1 MNTRDLWPRVAV
13 RFGPAQ
19 SQTTGMIDMS
29 GNTNEQ
35 PAIDNEEDNEQVVA
49 AVQEVEADIREFV
62 RRDSLQ
68 LRRASEQAGE
78 MFASNVNS
86 LVQRIAGTSVR
97 EIDLLLRELESLR
110 DYLHTEGERVQREV
124 AGYAHL
130 SQTAMAST
138 KTIAENLQEWRKL
151 TANNRAH

>member
-1 MNTRDLWPRVAV
+1 
-13 RFGPAQ
+13 
-19 SQTTGMIDMS
+19 MIDMS

-35 PAIDNEEDNEQVVA
+35 PAINSEEDNEQVVA

-151 TANNRAH
+151 TANNRTH

>member
-1 MNTRDLWPRVAV
+1 MNTATCGRVLPCGSA
-13 RFGPAQ
+13 PHNHK
-19 SQTTGMIDMS
+19 TTGMIDMS

-35 PAIDNEEDNEQVVA
+35 PAINNEEEDEQVVA

-97 EIDLLLRELESLR
+97 EIDLVLRELESLR

-124 AGYAHL
+124 AGYATLEPDRDGVDQSHRRRL
-130 SQTAMAST
+130 AGVAQTHR
-138 KTIAENLQEWRKL
+138 Q
-151 TANNRAH
+151 

>member
-1 MNTRDLWPRVAV
+1 
-13 RFGPAQ
+13 
-19 SQTTGMIDMS
+19 MIDMTA
-29 GNTNEQ
+29 NTNEQ
-35 PAIDNEEDNEQVVA
+35 PVVDHEEDTAQNEQVVA

-62 RRDSLQ
+62 RRDALQ

-97 EIDLLLRELESLR
+97 EIDMLLRELEGLR
-110 DYLHTEGERVQREV
+110 DFLHSEGERVQREV

-130 SQTAMAST
+130 SQTAMNST
-138 KTIAENLQEWRKL
+138 KIIAESMHQWRKL
-151 TANNRAH
+151 TNSKAH

>member
-1 MNTRDLWPRVAV
+1 
-13 RFGPAQ
+13 
-19 SQTTGMIDMS
+19 MS

-35 PAIDNEEDNEQVVA
+35 PAINSEEDNEQVVA

-97 EIDLLLRELESLR
+97 EIDLVLRELESLR

-138 KTIAENLQEWRKL
+138 KAIGEGLQEWRKL
-151 TANNRAH
+151 TVNNRTH

>member
-1 MNTRDLWPRVAV
+1 
-13 RFGPAQ
+13 
-19 SQTTGMIDMS
+19 MIDMTA
-29 GNTNEQ
+29 NTNEQ
-35 PAIDNEEDNEQVVA
+35 PVVDHEEDNEPNEQVVA

-62 RRDSLQ
+62 RRDALQ

-97 EIDLLLRELESLR
+97 EIDMLLRELEGLR
-110 DYLHTEGERVQREV
+110 DFLHSEGERVQREV

-130 SQTAMAST
+130 SQTAMNST
-138 KTIAENLQEWRKL
+138 KIIAESMHQWRKL
-151 TANNRAH
+151 TNNRPH

>member
-1 MNTRDLWPRVAV
+1 MTAK
-13 RFGPAQ
+13 A
-19 SQTTGMIDMS
+19 SEQTI
-29 GNTNEQ
+29 TNDGQ
-35 PAIDNEEDNEQVVA
+35 DDEQVIA

-97 EIDLLLRELESLR
+97 EIDLLLRELEALR
-110 DYLHTEGERVQREV
+110 EVLHSEGERVQREV

-130 SQTAMAST
+130 SQAAMNST
-138 KTIAENLQEWRKL
+138 KAIAESMQEWRKL
-151 TANNRAH
+151 ANHKPH

>member
-1 MNTRDLWPRVAV
+1 
-13 RFGPAQ
+13 
-19 SQTTGMIDMS
+19 MIDMTA
-29 GNTNEQ
+29 NTSEQ
-35 PAIDNEEDNEQVVA
+35 PVIDAEENNEQVVA

-138 KTIAENLQEWRKL
+138 KTI
-151 TANNRAH
+151 